1 MRQRTKNSGANS
13 DPSTSDGTSNSR
25 RPTVKDN
32 NKQVVAKRSARV
44 VLTLFV
50 LALNGAWAVYHY
62 QFEVLPPPLTLEQ
75 VGKRGFSEYEAM
87 KHVEELTQLGPHPV
101 GSDALG
107 RAVQVF

>member
-1 MRQRTKNSGANS
+1 MDS
-13 DPSTSDGTSNSR
+13 
-25 RPTVKDN
+25 
-32 NKQVVAKRSARV
+32 NKQVVAKRSAHV